1 MTFAHIMGI
10 PVEESILP
18 LVPAGTAI
26 ITAVA
31 IVSRTRL
38 RRLAASLR
46 RREPDRKTDER
57 HEAHAHEARRRTARA
72 RRGPADGTGGVGAR
86 RA

>member
-1 MTFAHIMGI
+1 MTLAHIMGI

-38 RRLAASLR
+38 KRLTALLR
-46 RREPDRKTDER
+46 RRKPQQQTR
-57 HEAHAHEARRRTARA
+57 
-72 RRGPADGTGGVGAR
+72 
-86 RA
+86 

>member
-18 LVPAGTAI
+18 LVPAGAAI

-31 IVSRTRL
+31 VLSRA
-38 RRLAASLR
+38 RLAGLR
-46 RREPDRKTDER
+46 RRFRQRSP
-57 HEAHAHEARRRTARA
+57 
-72 RRGPADGTGGVGAR
+72 GGNQ
-86 RA
+86 

>member
-1 MTFAHIMGI
+1 MTFAHILGI
-10 PVEESILP
+10 PVEESIFS

-31 IVSRTRL
+31 VVSRTRL

-46 RREPDRKTDER
+46 RSDRGKQTR
-57 HEAHAHEARRRTARA
+57 
-72 RRGPADGTGGVGAR
+72 
-86 RA
+86 

>member
-1 MTFAHIMGI
+1 MILAHIMGI
-10 PVEESILP
+10 PIEESILP

-31 IVSRTRL
+31 IVSRSRL

-46 RREPDRKTDER
+46 RHKPVKQTR
-57 HEAHAHEARRRTARA
+57 
-72 RRGPADGTGGVGAR
+72 
-86 RA
+86 

>member
-18 LVPAGTAI
+18 LVPVGTAI

-31 IVSRTRL
+31 IASRTRL
-38 RRLAASLR
+38 RRLSASLR
-46 RREPDRKTDER
+46 RRKPVKQTR
-57 HEAHAHEARRRTARA
+57 
-72 RRGPADGTGGVGAR
+72 
-86 RA
+86 

>member
-1 MTFAHIMGI
+1 MTCGHIMGI

-31 IVSRTRL
+31 IASRTRL

-46 RREPDRKTDER
+46 RRKPEQQSR
-57 HEAHAHEARRRTARA
+57 
-72 RRGPADGTGGVGAR
+72 
-86 RA
+86 